1 MFVKKEKR
9 IDVTR
14 TPLLG
19 LVQNDTVVLL
29 LEPLHGLLA
38 SHLVRVTNSAALS
51 LSLRHT
57 TTGTRQLH
65 IEIHTE
71 DTRVR
76 VVLDTQINVLL
87 NTETEVAR
95 VGEVL
100 LHQLVLLH
108 LQTALQN
115 LQSLLA
121 TDGRVDRD
129 LLVTT
134 NREGTNG
141 ETGYRISYQQN
152 ESLTLSIH
160 RLLTRNLL
168 QHTSSLGDGISR
180 LSDANVDHQ
189 LLNTDVT
196 HDISLL
202 ALQ

>member
-1 MFVKKEKR
+1 M
-9 IDVTR
+9 TR
-14 TPLLG
+14 RLLR

-29 LEPLHGLLA
+29 LEPLHSLLA
-38 SHLVRVTNSAALS
+38 SHLVRVTDSATLS

-57 TTGTRQLH
+57 TTGTRQLD

-71 DTRVR
+71 DTGVG

-121 TDGRVDRD
+121 TNGRMDGD

-134 NREGTNG
+134 DGEGTDG
-141 ETGYRISYQQN
+141 ETSYGIRQN
-152 ESLTLSIH
+152 RGEM
-160 RLLTRNLL
+160 
-168 QHTSSLGDGISR
+168 DEPFP
-180 LSDANVDHQ
+180 
-189 LLNTDVT
+189 
-196 HDISLL
+196 
-202 ALQ
+202 